1 MKKANEIVKHVT
13 EHLIKQM
20 ECDDGG
26 KWLKGWTNKAFQNVD
41 GHNYSGM
48 NLFWLSMIAE
58 GFLGEP
64 KERKVYGTYLQ
75 WKNKGCQVKKGSK
88 SVQLLKPII
97 GSKDVEVETP
107 TGTETATRHYKF
119 FSTFNV
125 FNIEDV
131 EGDVSRWDNVD
142 NPQQKSEV
150 EVSQVAE
157 SYVKNTGAIIKHIDG
172 GNAYYVPSHDEI
184 FMPDKTNFISTKNA
198 SATDGYY
205 GTLFHELTHW
215 TGDAGRCNRNLSGWK
230 GSTGYA
236 FEELVAEMGSAFL
249 CNQLGISAT
258 PRVDHAKYLKS
269 WIRCLKD
276 KPTALMNAS
285 GLANKS
291 LIYLNG
297 LQLKE
302 IKDPKIKLDTT
313 KEGYIQ
319 KVEVKKVA

>member
-20 ECDDGG
+20 ESDDGG

-131 EGDVSRWDNVD
+131 EGNVSRWDNVD

-150 EVSQVAE
+150 EVSEVAE
-157 SYVKNTGAIIKHIDG
+157 SYVKNTGAIINHIDG
-172 GNAYYVPSHDEI
+172 GNAYYVPSQDVI
-184 FMPDKTNFISTKNA
+184 FMPDKTNFIHTKNA

-215 TGDAGRCNRNLSGWK
+215 TGDATRCDRKMSGWK
-230 GSTGYA
+230 GSTDYA

-291 LIYLNG
+291 LIYLNE
-297 LQLKE
+297 LQ
-302 IKDPKIKLDTT
+302 PKAL
-313 KEGYIQ
+313 
-319 KVEVKKVA
+319 KKVA